1 MKPVTVAVTVPK
13 PREEIAEFLAT
24 LSNHESFLDHM
35 LVDWEFSGPHAG
47 VGAKGRA
54 RANTIGSQD
63 WTEFEIVEIGPARI
77 VEQGVGAGGKRV
89 TRGTYWLEELDGGGT
104 KISFEFAWLQA
115 SRAER
120 LAPPLSRAFIRRVNA
135 KAMRRLAKQLS

>member
-1 MKPVTVAVTVPK
+1 MKAVTVSVTVAK
-13 PREEIAEFLAT
+13 PLPEVSEFLAV
-24 LSNHESFLDHM
+24 LANHEAFLDHM
-35 LVDWEFSGPHAG
+35 LVDWEFSGPRSG

-63 WTEFEIVEIGPARI
+63 WTEFEIVEVGPARI

-89 TRGTYWLEELDGGGT
+89 TRGTYRLEELDGGGT
-104 KISFEFAWLQA
+104 KVSFEFAWLQA

-120 LAPPLSRAFIRRVNA
+120 LVPPLSRAFIRRVNA